1 MVTTITV
8 SARWAHC
15 VKAYIEAL
23 GNYVQALP
31 DWAADP
37 GEPGSIEVTVRR
49 VPAVD
54 PKEAA

>member
-1 MVTTITV
+1 MLTTITV
-8 SARWAHC
+8 SARWAHY
-15 VKAYIEAL
+15 VDAYVEAL
-23 GNYVQALP
+23 RSRVRDLP